1 MLKVLK
7 MEKGILDSKM
17 ETTSRSNRKYI
28 GLIGR
33 RNVGKSTILNKI
45 TGQDTSIVS
54 DFAGTTTDNV
64 QKNMEI
70 HEIGPVVFVD
80 TAGYDDIG
88 EVGKLRV
95 EKTEKALNKLD
106 LALIVIEEKLSTK
119 DNEWINLLKEKN
131 IDFIIILNK
140 DDKYDYSKEII
151 DEIEKNYRNRVIV
164 FSEKENENIILEEIK
179 SRLSHIKEKTI
190 TGELVKEKSL
200 VMLVMPQDREAP
212 KGRLILPQVQT
223 IRELLDKSAI
233 TIVVSLEEVES
244 SLEMLSK
251 SPDLII
257 TDSKVFKEVSNLKPE
272 DSLLTSFSVLFA
284 ALKGD
289 IDYFI
294 KSTDIID
301 SLNDNSRILI
311 AEACTHP
318 PISEDIGTKK
328 IPMMI
333 RKKYGEN
340 IKFDFVR
347 GDDFPKDLSQYDL
360 VIHCGA
366 CMFNDKHVQRRLCQV
381 QKQNIPMTNYGVV
394 IAKIKGILNNVV
406 IP

>member
-1 MLKVLK
+1 MV
-7 MEKGILDSKM
+7 KGILDSNM

-54 DFAGTTTDNV
+54 NLAGTTTDNV
-64 QKNMEI
+64 QKNMEL
-70 HEIGPVVFVD
+70 HGIGPVVFVD

-88 EVGKLRV
+88 EIGKLRV

-119 DNEWINLLKEKN
+119 DKEWINLLKEKN
-131 IDFIIILNK
+131 IDFIIIFNK
-140 DDKYDYSKEII
+140 DDKYNYPIESIKEI
-151 DEIEKNYRNRVIV
+151 KNIYKKNIIL
-164 FSEKENENIILEEIK
+164 FSEKENKNIILEEIK
-179 SRLSHIKEKTI
+179 NKLSHTKEKTI
-190 TGELVKEKSL
+190 TGELVKEKYL

-223 IRELLDKSAI
+223 IRELLDKNAI

-244 SLEMLSK
+244 SLKLLNK

-257 TDSKVFKEVSNLKPE
+257 TDSKVFKEVSNLKPD

-289 IDYFI
+289 IEYFI
-294 KSTDIID
+294 KSADIID
-301 SLNDNSRILI
+301 SLKGNSRILI

-318 PISEDIGTKK
+318 PITEDIGTKK
-328 IPMMI
+328 IQDIML
-333 RKKYGEN
+333 K
-340 IKFDFVR
+340 
-347 GDDFPKDLSQYDL
+347 
-360 VIHCGA
+360 
-366 CMFNDKHVQRRLCQV
+366 
-381 QKQNIPMTNYGVV
+381 
-394 IAKIKGILNNVV
+394 NNR
-406 IP
+406 

>member
-1 MLKVLK
+1 MV
-7 MEKGILDSKM
+7 KGILDSNM

-54 DFAGTTTDNV
+54 NLAGTTTDNV
-64 QKNMEI
+64 QKNMEL
-70 HEIGPVVFVD
+70 HGIGPVVFVD

-88 EVGKLRV
+88 EIGKLRV

-119 DNEWINLLKEKN
+119 DKEWINLLKEKN
-131 IDFIIILNK
+131 IDFIIIFNK
-140 DDKYDYSKEII
+140 DDKYNYPIESIKEI
-151 DEIEKNYRNRVIV
+151 KNIYKKNIIL
-164 FSEKENENIILEEIK
+164 FSEKENKNIILEEIK
-179 SRLSHIKEKTI
+179 NKLSHTKEKTI
-190 TGELVKEKSL
+190 TGELVKEKYL

-223 IRELLDKSAI
+223 IRELLDKNAI

-244 SLEMLSK
+244 SLKLLNK

-257 TDSKVFKEVSNLKPE
+257 TDSKVFKEVSNLKPD

-289 IDYFI
+289 IEYFI
-294 KSTDIID
+294 KSADIID
-301 SLNDNSRILI
+301 SLKGNSRILI

-318 PISEDIGTKK
+318 PITEDIGTKK

-340 IKFDFVR
+340 IGFDFVR
-347 GDDFPKDLSQYDL
+347 GDDFPEDLSQYDL
-360 VIHCGA
+360 IIHCGA
-366 CMFNDKHVQRRLCQV
+366 CMFNDKHVQSRV
-381 QKQNIPMTNYGVV
+381 SIAKKQNIPMTNYGVI

>member
-1 MLKVLK
+1 
-7 MEKGILDSKM
+7 MEKGTLDSNM

-33 RNVGKSTILNKI
+33 RNVGKSTILNII
-45 TGQDTSIVS
+45 TGQETSIVS

-88 EVGKLRV
+88 EIGKLRV

-106 LALIVIEEKLSTK
+106 LALIIIEDKLSTK
-119 DNEWINLLKEKN
+119 DKEWINLLNEKK
-131 IDFIIILNK
+131 IDFIIVFNK
-140 DDKYDYSKEII
+140 NDKYNYSKES
-151 DEIEKNYRNRVIV
+151 IEEVKSNYKNKTVV
-164 FSEKENENIILEEIK
+164 FSEKENKNILLEEIK
-179 SRLSHIKEKTI
+179 YKLSYNREKTI
-190 TGELVKEKSL
+190 TGELVKNNTL
-200 VMLVMPQDREAP
+200 VMLVMPQDKEAP

-223 IRELLDKSAI
+223 IRELLDKNAI
-233 TIVVSLEEVES
+233 TVVVSLEEVEN
-244 SLEMLSK
+244 SLKLLKK

-257 TDSKVFKEVSNLKPE
+257 TDSKVFKEVSYLKPE

-289 IDYFI
+289 IEYF
-294 KSTDIID
+294 KESANIID
-301 SLNDNSRILI
+301 GLKDNSRILI

-328 IPMMI
+328 IPMML

-347 GDDFPKDLSQYDL
+347 GDDFPKDLSNYDL
-360 VIHCGA
+360 IIHCGA
-366 CMFNDKHVQRRLCQV
+366 CMFNDKHVQTRIFQAR
-381 QKQNIPMTNYGVV
+381 KQNIPMTNYGVV
-394 IAKIKGILNNVV
+394 IAKIKGILYNVV

>member
-1 MLKVLK
+1 
-7 MEKGILDSKM
+7 MEKGTLDSNM

-33 RNVGKSTILNKI
+33 RNVGKSTILNII

-88 EVGKLRV
+88 EIGKLRV

-106 LALIVIEEKLSTK
+106 LALIIIEDKLSTK
-119 DNEWINLLKEKN
+119 DKEWINLLNEKK
-131 IDFIIILNK
+131 IDFIIVFNK
-140 DDKYDYSKEII
+140 NDKYNYSKES
-151 DEIEKNYRNRVIV
+151 IEEVKSNYKNKTVV
-164 FSEKENENIILEEIK
+164 FSEKENKNILLEEIK
-179 SRLSHIKEKTI
+179 YKLSYNREKTI
-190 TGELVKEKSL
+190 TGELVKNNTL
-200 VMLVMPQDREAP
+200 VMLVMPQDKEAP

-223 IRELLDKSAI
+223 IRELLDKNAI
-233 TIVVSLEEVES
+233 TVVVSLEEVEN
-244 SLEMLSK
+244 SLKLLKK

-257 TDSKVFKEVSNLKPE
+257 TDSKVFKEVSYLKPE

-289 IDYFI
+289 IEYF
-294 KSTDIID
+294 KESANIID
-301 SLNDNSRILI
+301 GLKDNSRILI

-328 IPMMI
+328 IPMML

-347 GDDFPKDLSQYDL
+347 GDDFPKDLSNYDL
-360 VIHCGA
+360 IIHCGA
-366 CMFNDKHVQRRLCQV
+366 CMFNDKHVQTRIFQAR
-381 QKQNIPMTNYGVV
+381 KQNIPMTNYGVV
-394 IAKIKGILNNVV
+394 IAKIKGILYNVV